1 MRRRVSVL
9 RSRFVGFRFAPDVI
23 TIAVRWY
30 LRYGLSY
37 RDVEE
42 LLAERGVEVDHVT
55 VFRGFSSSH
64 RCSSTRRGP
73 AGTFQVIAGSSPN
86 VRVRSPRVPVA
97 RVTNGPS
104 RLIQSS
110 VASHPQ
116 VSIFVGQDHDL
127 SPIFRAG
134 AHC

>member
-55 VFRGFSSSH
+55 VLRGFSSSH

-73 AGTFQVIAGSSPN
+73 AGTLRVIAGSSPK
-86 VRVRSPRVPVA
+86 RPGAFPPRARSQGHQRSITVNPVLCRQPPA
-97 RVTNGPS
+97 GQHFCWS
-104 RLIQSS
+104 R
-110 VASHPQ
+110 P
-116 VSIFVGQDHDL
+116 
-127 SPIFRAG
+127 
-134 AHC
+134 